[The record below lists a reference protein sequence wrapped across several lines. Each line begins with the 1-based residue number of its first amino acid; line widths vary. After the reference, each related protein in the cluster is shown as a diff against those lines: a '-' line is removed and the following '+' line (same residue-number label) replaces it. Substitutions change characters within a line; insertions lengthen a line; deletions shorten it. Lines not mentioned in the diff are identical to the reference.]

1 MIMKSK
7 RNSRW
12 KNVDFWL
19 YVMLL
24 PAFIVILVYN
34 YIPLFG
40 WAIAFQRY
48 NPARGMFGSEFI
60 GLQNFRML
68 FANPVFT
75 QVIYNTVYIAS
86 FKIVLMFFVPLIIAI
101 LLNEILLDRY
111 KKILQTAVYLP
122 HFISW
127 VILGGV
133 FINILHPGTGVV
145 NQMLGWFN
153 IGPVHFLGDARIF
166 PHVVIWTDVWR
177 SFGWGTIIYMAA
189 LSTIDPGLY
198 EAASLD
204 GAKRFQRIWHVA
216 IPGLVPI
223 MVLQA
228 TLSLGNVLVAGFDQI
243 ANMYNPAVYSTGDI
257 LDTFIFRRG
266 LGDGQFAMATAAG
279 IFRSG
284 VSLFMVSLAYYL
296 AWKLAKYRIF

>member
-1 MIMKSK
+1 MKIK
-7 RNSRW
+7 RNNRW

-19 YVMLL
+19 YAMIL
-24 PAFIVILVYN
+24 PGFLVVLIYN

-48 NPARGMFGSEFI
+48 NPARGMFGSQFI

-68 FANPVFT
+68 FANPAFT

-86 FKIVLMFFVPLIIAI
+86 FKLVLNFFTPLIIAI
-101 LLNEILLDRY
+101 LLNEIVRERY
-111 KKILQTAVYLP
+111 KKILQTSVYLP

-133 FINILHPGTGVV
+133 FVSILHPGTGVV
-145 NQMLGWFN
+145 NQILGWFN
-153 IGPVHFLGDARIF
+153 AGPIHFLGDASVFR
-166 PHVVIWTDVWR
+166 HTAIWTDVWR
-177 SFGWGTIIYMAA
+177 GFGWGTIIYMAA

-204 GAKRFQRIWHVA
+204 GAKRIHRIWHVA
-216 IPGLVPI
+216 IPGLAPI

-228 TLSLGNVLVAGFDQI
+228 TLALGNVLEAGFDQI
-243 ANMYNPAVYSTGDI
+243 LNLYNPAVYSTGDI

-279 IFRSG
+279 MFRSAI
-284 VSLFMVSLAYYL
+284 SLFMVSTAYFLAF
-296 AWKLAKYRIF
+296 KLAKYRIF